1 MPSLSGDAE
10 SRRRE
15 RFRLW
20 SADTTAPSNRTCSV
34 SVRSRETSIAFL
46 VMSALDTCF
55 THFLTRPFGYYP
67 DATFQTKTDRLYLF
81 EVLDSEERAQS
92 QVVAHVVESFL
103 TPNVLKSIFIVKTDR
118 AARKVDNIVKVVIGN
133 LDDLSKG
140 GMNKTVRF
148 YEVVIPESDARS
160 LAKVRAILTDPKS
173 GLGIVLKKE

>member
-1 MPSLSGDAE
+1 MVSRYHGAVQSHLLSIGEE
-10 SRRRE
+10 SRNINRVFGDE
-15 RFRLW
+15 RPRHLFHPFSDASFR
-20 SADTTAPSNRTCSV
+20 
-34 SVRSRETSIAFL
+34 
-46 VMSALDTCF
+46 
-55 THFLTRPFGYYP
+55 YYP

-160 LAKVRAILTDPKS
+160 LAKVPGDTNGS
-173 GLGIVLKKE
+173 KKRPRDCSQERVIQPGRTGR